1 MALASLI
8 LMVRAAWVIII
19 PDFQFMTAFT
29 FESSFFISTM
39 VLQVVITVSF
49 IMMNSERFERN
60 LLLVESSLRVN
71 VQLLEKAIT
80 ERKRLEEERLVMERK
95 LLHAQKLESLGVMA
109 GGIANDFNNLLMA
122 IMGNLEFALTDRGL
136 GAVGK
141 NAIENAIQASERSA
155 ELSHQMLI
163 YSGKLFYV
171 PKDLDLGE
179 LAFKLAHE
187 NEYLFNSVIPKTTTL
202 NYKINKGLPLIRGD
216 EDQIQRVI
224 ANLVLNAAEAIGDN
238 NGEVNLTT
246 GIMDCDE
253 SYLSGSRLEVK
264 PDPGEF
270 VFLEVTDTGCGMDTE
285 TQHRLFDPFFSTK
298 FWVAALEWPR

>member
-122 IMGNLEFALTDRGL
+122 ILGNLELALADLDLAPETRQR
-136 GAVGK
+136 
-141 NAIENAIQASERSA
+141 IEKAIQASERSA

-163 YSGKLFYV
+163 YSGSGFYN
-171 PKDLDLGE
+171 PKDLDLAE
-179 LAFKLAHE
+179 LAHKSEDLLKS
-187 NEYLFNSVIPKTTTL
+187 NIPRATTL
-202 NYKINKGLPLIRGD
+202 HLEINEGLPFIRGD
-216 EDQIQRVI
+216 EDQAMSVI
-224 ANLVLNAAEAIGDN
+224 KNLAMNATEAIGQKD
-238 NGEVNLTT
+238 GDVTLMT
-246 GIMDCDE
+246 GVMVCDAN
-253 SYLSGSRLEVK
+253 YLSRSRLEEK
-264 PDPGEF
+264 PEPGRF